1 MATMR
6 GGPKLVTAVVSLLLL
21 VFIVSAAAGCGDEN
35 DRVLWVDNVKTEN
48 TRVQCRLDDPVVLE
62 VETSTSVD
70 EAVISTLFA
79 DVGMWMVDNR
89 VVRMATVPVEVVDQG
104 KTYSG
109 EVSLEV
115 DLWCWPSENKLEGDA
130 GSWKIN
136 YELEVRENGT
146 VADEEYE
153 VHTEGVMS
161 GTADFTADPDT
172 VTIVYSNDTD
182 TYTVE
187 YQVTELQVTQS
198 SK

>member
-1 MATMR
+1 MR

-21 VFIVSAAAGCGDEN
+21 VFIASTAAGCGGEN
-35 DRVLWVDNVKTEN
+35 GKVLWVDNVKNES
-48 TRVQCRLDDPVVLE
+48 TRVQCRLDDPVV
-62 VETSTSVD
+62 VELDTAASVD
-70 EAVISTLFA
+70 ESVIGALFSE
-79 DVGMWMVDNR
+79 VGMWMVDNR
-89 VVRMATVPVEVVDQG
+89 VIRMAKVPVEVVDQG

-115 DLWCWPSENKLEGDA
+115 DLWCWPSENKLEGDS

-136 YELEVRENGT
+136 YELEVQENGT
-146 VADEEYE
+146 VAEEEYE

-161 GTADFTADPDT
+161 GTADFTANPKT
-172 VTIVYSNDTD
+172 VTVVYSNDTD

-187 YQVTELQVTQS
+187 YTVSELEITES